1 MLENRQK
8 QTNKRMGGQK
18 QNEREERKREK
29 KRKRERESERE
40 GKGEADLSWQI
51 GLPHS
56 LIPVFSSDC

>member
-29 KRKRERESERE
+29 KRKRERVRKRGKRE
-40 GKGEADLSWQI
+40 KLISPGKLGSRTA
-51 GLPHS
+51 
-56 LIPVFSSDC
+56 